1 MSMNTDDMPETT
13 VGSPKTTNDSPS
25 STPRIPSPVYRAM
38 HSVEMTFVADDESSE
53 AAAAKPS
60 TCCSCDVDKDLC
72 ITTSY
77 AESAQPSFLFLN
89 AAPIGR
95 HMHSL
100 EINYIHSDAQGAT
113 AKHPMGDKRSA
124 LDAVDTGDDDD
135 CTEQGKRGDIKGAGS
150 AGQKFEEAA
159 REERKFASHFA
170 VPAEE
175 NANTL
180 LDRVGVAE
188 MPEPVIKVQQTSQLD
203 EMALFN
209 LLRAHTQDLLPEC
222 PIPSERLADMQAMIS
237 RLPRLKSR
245 DEQHE
250 RQQNFARTR
259 PKTRDEFLLDAR
271 LRQPPRRERLVK
283 SQSEY

>member
-1 MSMNTDDMPETT
+1 
-13 VGSPKTTNDSPS
+13 
-25 STPRIPSPVYRAM
+25 
-38 HSVEMTFVADDESSE
+38 
-53 AAAAKPS
+53 
-60 TCCSCDVDKDLC
+60 
-72 ITTSY
+72 
-77 AESAQPSFLFLN
+77 
-89 AAPIGR
+89 
-95 HMHSL
+95 MHSL
-100 EINYIHSDAQGAT
+100 EINYIHSDAHDAT
-113 AKHPMGDKRSA
+113 AKHPMSDKRSA
-124 LDAVDTGDDDD
+124 LDAVDTGDDDG

-150 AGQKFEEAA
+150 AGQQFEEAA

-180 LDRVGVAE
+180 VDRVGVAE
-188 MPEPVIKVQQTSQLD
+188 MPEPVINVQQSSQLD
-203 EMALFN
+203 EMALFS
-209 LLRAHTQDLLPEC
+209 LLRAHTQDLLRAHTQDQC
-222 PIPSERLADMQAMIS
+222 HIPRERLADMQAMIS